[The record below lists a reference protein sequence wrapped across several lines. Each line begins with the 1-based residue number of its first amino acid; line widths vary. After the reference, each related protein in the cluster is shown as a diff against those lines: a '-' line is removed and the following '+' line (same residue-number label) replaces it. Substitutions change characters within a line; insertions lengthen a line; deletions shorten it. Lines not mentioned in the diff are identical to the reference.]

1 MKKPKP
7 VVCIKQVFDDR
18 VIKVSPDR
26 AKILLR
32 TVYWVKV
39 A

>member
-7 VVCIKQVFDDR
+7 VVLLKAVFDDR
-18 VIKVSPDR
+18 VVKVSPDR

-32 TVYWVKV
+32 TVYWV
-39 A
+39 AA